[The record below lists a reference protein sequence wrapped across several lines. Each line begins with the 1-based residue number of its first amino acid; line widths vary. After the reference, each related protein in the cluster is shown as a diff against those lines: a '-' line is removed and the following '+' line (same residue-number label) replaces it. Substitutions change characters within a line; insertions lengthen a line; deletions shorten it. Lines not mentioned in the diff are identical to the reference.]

1 MYNKL
6 LHWSLVLG
14 IVGVLLS
21 ALGAYCGWFYFPTMI
36 HQKVEEARIFDFPHL
51 KQSVIITD
59 GSEQY
64 KRFVQL
70 PQPLSF
76 KVYVFN
82 VTNSHKIQLGAIP
95 IVKEIGPYI
104 YKQFRTKRVQ
114 HFSRDGSKITYVQDQ
129 LYIFDEQASAPLRE
143 SDNIVVLNMHMNSVL
158 EISENDPSLA
168 ILLVHLNANLKGIF
182 NDPKSMFVSTTV
194 KNYLFDGVR
203 FCINPQGLAKAICNQ
218 IKESGSKTLRELKDG
233 SLAFS
238 FFHHKNGS
246 GQELFEVHTG
256 KGDAMKVMQ
265 IQKLDD
271 SHNLQVWLN
280 ASENNEASMCNQI
293 NGTDASMFPPF
304 RQPGD
309 NMYIFSTDICR
320 SVQLF
325 NQHTIEYKGIP
336 GYRYSI
342 GENFVNDIGPE
353 HDNDCF
359 CVDKLTN
366 VIKRKNGCLYAGA
379 LDLTTCLEAPVI
391 LTLPHMLG
399 ASNEYTSTIRGLK
412 PDAKKHQTYVD
423 VQQLTGTPL
432 QGGKRV
438 QFNMFLKTINRIT
451 ITENLTTVLMPAIW
465 IDEGIQLNDEM
476 VDFLKQK
483 LINNLRLLDIFYW
496 MALAGGIV
504 TGMIGFIYYAV
515 HRRKSVKEHSLT

>member
-14 IVGVLLS
+14 IVGILLS

-36 HQKVEEARIFDFPHL
+36 HQKVEEN
-51 KQSVIITD
+51 VIITD

-129 LYIFDEQASAPLRE
+129 LYIFDEEASAPLRE
-143 SDNIVVLNMHMNSVL
+143 SDNIVVLNMHMNAFLQVFEKEITDILQGFANRINHRLNRTPGVRVLKRLMDRIRGKRKSVL

-182 NDPKSMFVSTTV
+182 NDPKSMFVSTTI

-203 FCINPQGLAKAICNQ
+203 FCVNPQGLAKAICNQ

-271 SHNLQVWLN
+271 SHNLQIWLN

-379 LDLTTCLEAPVI
+379 LDLTTCLGKSSIMKSI
-391 LTLPHMLG
+391 L
-399 ASNEYTSTIRGLK
+399 R
-412 PDAKKHQTYVD
+412 
-423 VQQLTGTPL
+423 
-432 QGGKRV
+432 
-438 QFNMFLKTINRIT
+438 
-451 ITENLTTVLMPAIW
+451 
-465 IDEGIQLNDEM
+465 
-476 VDFLKQK
+476 
-483 LINNLRLLDIFYW
+483 
-496 MALAGGIV
+496 
-504 TGMIGFIYYAV
+504 
-515 HRRKSVKEHSLT
+515 